1 MQRTA
6 LWLGALLLVACND
19 RHQLDLTAPR
29 LSPTSEN
36 RQVVVTDP
44 DAAYGVMLNS
54 GLFAAPIPVATALF
68 GAQVTANPSY
78 ALQAQLVRTPAG
90 ASSATDIVVEDGCTP
105 FSGDNIAGNIVLI
118 DRGGCDFALKVLNA
132 QNAGAVGVIIRD
144 NLFSQIPPRM
154 GADGIYTPEIPAF
167 SVTRAQGTTLR
178 NAIVSTGPVP
188 IQLVVTPVD
197 QPTVRLPD
205 DITVNAT
212 SSDGAA
218 VSFSVFGTA
227 FRNLGGVGCS
237 APSGTRFPIGTTT
250 VTCTTTDIFGNAAS
264 GSFRVTVRP
273 LDTTP
278 PTIAA
283 APDVTA
289 ELTSPGGATVQYS
302 PPTAVDDD
310 GQAVS
315 VSCNTPSGSFFPIGA
330 TTVLCTATDAAGNTA
345 SASFVVRVVDTTP
358 PTLTMPPNV
367 ITNATSTA
375 GATVTFAATAAD
387 LSGPTT
393 ITCSPASGST
403 FPIGTTTVGCQAR
416 DASGNVSTGSF
427 TVSVKGAAAQIT
439 DLQQS
444 VAALDLQDGT
454 ETSVQAKLSAALD
467 ALNAHNV
474 VDACGSL
481 GALINQINA
490 QTGKK
495 ISLADAQALI
505 AVVQRIRSA
514 AGC

>member
-1 MQRTA
+1 
-6 LWLGALLLVACND
+6 
-19 RHQLDLTAPR
+19 
-29 LSPTSEN
+29 
-36 RQVVVTDP
+36 
-44 DAAYGVMLNS
+44 
-54 GLFAAPIPVATALF
+54 
-68 GAQVTANPSY
+68 
-78 ALQAQLVRTPAG
+78 
-90 ASSATDIVVEDGCTP
+90 
-105 FSGDNIAGNIVLI
+105 
-118 DRGGCDFALKVLNA
+118 
-132 QNAGAVGVIIRD
+132 
-144 NLFSQIPPRM
+144 
-154 GADGIYTPEIPAF
+154 
-167 SVTRAQGTTLR
+167 
-178 NAIVSTGPVP
+178 
-188 IQLVVTPVD
+188 
-197 QPTVRLPD
+197 
-205 DITVNAT
+205 
-212 SSDGAA
+212 
-218 VSFSVFGTA
+218 
-227 FRNLGGVGCS
+227 
-237 APSGTRFPIGTTT
+237 
-250 VTCTTTDIFGNAAS
+250 
-264 GSFRVTVRP
+264 
-273 LDTTP
+273 
-278 PTIAA
+278 
-283 APDVTA
+283 
-289 ELTSPGGATVQYS
+289 
-302 PPTAVDDD
+302 
-310 GQAVS
+310 
-315 VSCNTPSGSFFPIGA
+315 
-330 TTVLCTATDAAGNTA
+330 
-345 SASFVVRVVDTTP
+345 
-358 PTLTMPPNV
+358 MPPNV